1 MYAQLEAAA
10 TAAKAFDNRTDTVEI
25 PTLLQGKVVQRKTDF
40 ETTDSRTLCKIMRDK
55 WLASEDFDGV
65 RDAERFKDILRSLSA
80 KNGIALFKK
89 ING

>member
-1 MYAQLEAAA
+1 MSGSEHSAGGRRPAG
-10 TAAKAFDNRTDTVEI
+10 F

-55 WLASEDFDGV
+55 WLASENFDGV

-80 KNGIALFKK
+80 
-89 ING
+89 